1 MTNSDLFPRMSEA
14 IVTGDREK
22 AAGLAAEAVQAG
34 LDLPEVVERGYI
46 PGIQRVGELWEQGEY
61 FLPELVI
68 AADTFK
74 TGMDVLTPLLA
85 GKERQYKGTI
95 VLGTVRGDV
104 HDIGKNLVGF
114 MLESSGFRVIDLG
127 TDVEASRFVEA
138 VKDNSADVVALS
150 ALLTTTMLG
159 MKAVIDAL
167 HQAGLRASV
176 KVIVGGAPLSQK
188 FAEDIQADAY
198 GVNAPQALEIV
209 KRWMGEKAGRN

>member
-1 MTNSDLFPRMSEA
+1 MNHEISQAILKGDVYDIEEILQKYLEA
-14 IVTGDREK
+14 G
-22 AAGLAAEAVQAG
+22 AAPMACIEAMMAG
-34 LDLPEVVERGYI
+34 LDETGKLFER
-46 PGIQRVGELWEQGEY
+46 GEY